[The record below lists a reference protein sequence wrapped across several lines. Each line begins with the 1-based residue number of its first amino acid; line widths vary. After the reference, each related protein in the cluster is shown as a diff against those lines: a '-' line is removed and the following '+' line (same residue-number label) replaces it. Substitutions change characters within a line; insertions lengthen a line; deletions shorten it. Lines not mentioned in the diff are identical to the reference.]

1 MTQVQPFYGVY
12 HSVEEVDT
20 LTDDF
25 NKIWHYYAKSVHIC
39 HKNSEGE
46 HIAQADVSQK
56 SFLMRMYWNFAGEK
70 KVEKESTVGL
80 SQRTIYRVYFNSSR
94 LYKGSEE

>member
-1 MTQVQPFYGVY
+1 MWLNSLQIFIKCLLCAKHRTTKINMTQVQPFYGVY

-46 HIAQADVSQK
+46 HIAQADVS
-56 SFLMRMYWNFAGEK
+56 
-70 KVEKESTVGL
+70 
-80 SQRTIYRVYFNSSR
+80 
-94 LYKGSEE
+94 